1 MSRRARRATKKPSSS
16 SLRNACDSEGPPLTS
31 SLHAGPDLCRYGA
44 PCLGDP
50 GATLVGLAV
59 ERGKDSDFKT
69 LGKRQG
75 WRNENGSVG
84 RICSA
89 ASDPGRSP
97 ALMAGTKPLLEGC
110 GFRVPFFEGSRPCS
124 LSASVFVADHLR
136 PAAKKAGVSIED
148 GQRFGLQN
156 LRHSLS
162 NWMVN
167 KAKVEPKT
175 VQGILRHAKIQT
187 TLDLY
192 TQEDGDET
200 LAAQG
205 EYLTALGV
213 ATQWVQ

>member
-1 MSRRARRATKKPSSS
+1 MRRF
-16 SLRNACDSEGPPLTS
+16 
-31 SLHAGPDLCRYGA
+31 GA
-44 PCLGDP
+44 PRFGDP
-50 GATLVGLAV
+50 SGALVGRAV

-75 WRNENGSVG
+75 WRDQNGGVG
-84 RICSA
+84 RIRSA
-89 ASDPGRSP
+89 ASDSGCPSAR
-97 ALMAGTKPLLEGC
+97 MAWTKPYAKDGDFVFPSLKARG
-110 GFRVPFFEGSRPCS
+110 RVP

-136 PAAKKAGVSIED
+136 PAAKKAGVPIED
-148 GQRFGLQN
+148 GQRFGLHN

-162 NWMVN
+162 NWLVN

-192 TQEDGDET
+192 TQEDCDET

-213 ATQWVQ
+213 GTQMVQ